1 MEEAI
6 AWVWARAWLAS
17 EPETGR
23 VDRPLAALVALVC
36 WTKHASSAPGSL
48 GSTAGAWGTCGYS
61 SRNRPISGLM
71 TSALGSKQ
79 ESSLEVVGTG
89 EKVKVL
95 ARRAG
100 LSGTDPPQRKGEHQV
115 ADGHVDGA
123 SPRMHGSVPEK
134 DGHRHGA
141 RSLHAGT
148 QVHGKPAAQRRVPRA
163 RLRQAGGKHRLA
175 LLVDEDAERRLRLLL
190 TRQEVG
196 EPPWGAPDHRQEEAR
211 GGSEQRDPGSEGGG
225 HVRRGVVRRRRCV
238 RIA

>member
-115 ADGHVDGA
+115 ADGDVEGA
-123 SPRMHGSVPEK
+123 SPRMRRLVLEK
-134 DGHRHGA
+134 DAHRHGA
-141 RSLHAGT
+141 GCL
-148 QVHGKPAAQRRVPRA
+148 
-163 RLRQAGGKHRLA
+163 QAGGEHRLP
-175 LLVDEDAERRLRLLL
+175 LLVDDDGERRLRLLL

-196 EPPWGAPDHRQEEAR
+196 EPPWRTPERRQGEAR
-211 GGSEQRDPGSEGGG
+211 GGPEQRDPGSQGGS
-225 HVRRGVVRRRRCV
+225 HVRPGVVPRRRCA
-238 RIA
+238 RIVPGGRRALLRR